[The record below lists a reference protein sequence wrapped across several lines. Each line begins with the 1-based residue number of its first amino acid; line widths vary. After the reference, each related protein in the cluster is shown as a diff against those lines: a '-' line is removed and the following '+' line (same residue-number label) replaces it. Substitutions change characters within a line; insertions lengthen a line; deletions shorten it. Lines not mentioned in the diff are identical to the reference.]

1 MKNKS
6 RLAAKSQPTVQERVI
21 REQREIA
28 GGAWGK
34 WTERPDA
41 LCHPSRSPYLVRFW
55 VNGTYSVQ
63 LHRPPA
69 FSLIELL
76 MIRRHDEQPV
86 HSWSDLQRI
95 KNELIGNDRMAVEV
109 YPREEDLVDS
119 ANMYHLWVFPEEMTL
134 KLGLHLNFSTGER
147 NPR

>member
-1 MKNKS
+1 
-6 RLAAKSQPTVQERVI
+6 
-21 REQREIA
+21 
-28 GGAWGK
+28 
-34 WTERPDA
+34 
-41 LCHPSRSPYLVRFW
+41 
-55 VNGTYSVQ
+55 
-63 LHRPPA
+63 
-69 FSLIELL
+69 

-134 KLGLHLNFSTGER
+134 KFGLHLNFSTGER